1 MKKTEGEKMSR
12 GEREIY
18 LVPLLGEPAPQQR
31 GAMGG

>member
-18 LVPLLGEPAPQQR
+18 MVPLLGGAR
-31 GAMGG
+31 GGLIMVFTN